1 VKSLRTNR
9 VPKNMI
15 VLTQDDLKPEQELS
29 DAELLAD
36 AIRSAEEWQQ
46 SKNKNKNH

>member
-1 VKSLRTNR
+1 MKRLNTNR

-15 VLTQDDLKPEQELS
+15 VLDADDLKPEQELS

-36 AIRSAEEWQQ
+36 AMRSAEEWQQ
-46 SKNKNKNH
+46 SNKKGNH

>member
-1 VKSLRTNR
+1 MRKKNQVLRGQHVISR
-9 VPKNMI
+9 R
-15 VLTQDDLKPEQELS
+15 DLKPQKELS

-46 SKNKNKNH
+46 SKKKNNNY

>member
-1 VKSLRTNR
+1 MKNIRTNR

-15 VLTQDDLKPEQELS
+15 VLTEDDLKPEQELS

-46 SKNKNKNH
+46 SKKKKNH

>member
-1 VKSLRTNR
+1 MKRIRNGK

-15 VLTQDDLKPEQELS
+15 VLTRDDLKSESELS

-36 AIRSAEEWQQ
+36 AIRSAEKWQQ
-46 SKNKNKNH
+46 SKKKDNH

>member
-1 VKSLRTNR
+1 MKRIAGNR
-9 VPKNMI
+9 IPKNMI
-15 VLTQDDLKPEQELS
+15 VIDQDDLKPEEELS

-36 AIRSAEEWQQ
+36 AIRSAEEW